1 MQPGTLFYAVGASG
15 VGKDA
20 LINGAIRLLQGTH
33 RYELARRAITRPAG
47 NGEDHEPVDDAEFDA
62 RLAKGAFLHTWAAHG
77 LRYGLPSSIV
87 DHLRVGR
94 NVIANGSR
102 ANIPAISDDLGRLVI
117 IEITAPREALR
128 DRILSRGP
136 RRPVCFFCTPPH
148 CLKWNATPAFTHGS
162 RIDLTHS
169 GSIGRAAGAGALG
182 GTLWITNPD
191 EAGHFPTSKL

>member
-1 MQPGTLFYAVGASG
+1 MQPGTLFYVVGASG

-87 DHLRVGR
+87 DDLRAGR

-128 DRILSRGP
+128 DRILSEQMGSELIFFYIQSILLYY
-136 RRPVCFFCTPPH
+136 RRT
-148 CLKWNATPAFTHGS
+148 
-162 RIDLTHS
+162 
-169 GSIGRAAGAGALG
+169 
-182 GTLWITNPD
+182 
-191 EAGHFPTSKL
+191 